1 MKYVTNIIIALA
13 LFFLININSQAGKKI
28 TKDWKKSLIVD
39 ITTTQTAYSNSWVGG
54 EAGSVNWVSNLN
66 GTASKLITN
75 RLQYKGTL
83 KLSFGQT
90 VTQDEETKDWGK
102 PKKSTDLIDFEN
114 VGSFVTHKFINPYIA
129 FRVETQFYDGQN
141 ENKKLYFSPVKLTE
155 SAGITRNFY
164 NLNDNVISSRLG
176 LGIRQIIKS
185 VIVNDSSLATV
196 DSTLTDGGIESV
208 TDINFTFN
216 KNLNYIG
223 KLTLYKAF
231 YFSKSNE
238 VKGTPYENDWK
249 AIDVNWENLVT
260 ATVTKIVAVN
270 LYSQFLYDKEI
281 SRKGRF
287 KETVAI
293 GFIFKMFQ

>member
-1 MKYVTNIIIALA
+1 MKYITNIIIALV
-13 LFFLININSQAGKKI
+13 FSSLININSQAEEKI

-66 GTASKLITN
+66 GTTSKLITN

-90 VTQDEETKDWGK
+90 MIQDEETKDWSK

-129 FRVETQFYDGQN
+129 FRIETQFYDGQN
-141 ENKKLYFSPVKLTE
+141 ENKKLYFSPAKLTE
-155 SAGITRNFY
+155 SAGITRKFY

-185 VIVNDSSLATV
+185 VIVDDSTLTTV

-208 TDINFTFN
+208 TDVNFTFN

-231 YFSKSNE
+231 YFSKSDE
-238 VKGTPYENDWK
+238 VKGTPYEDDWK
-249 AIDVNWENLVT
+249 AVDVNWENSLT

-270 LYSQFLYDKEI
+270 LYSQFLYDKEV
-281 SRKGRF
+281 SKKGRF

-293 GFIFKMFQ
+293 GFIFKML